1 MEGWGN
7 CMDSSISP
15 LDPVDMTHLLSIT
28 LKSTISPANRSTPA
42 IRRAL
47 LVSPS
52 RVDQVHA
59 VSKLRAR
66 RVHTLQPFPPSEPSI
81 SLHDINRIHSHHQSF
96 LTLFAMNLS
105 ILTSKDS
112 P

>member
-1 MEGWGN
+1 M
-7 CMDSSISP
+7 
-15 LDPVDMTHLLSIT
+15 
-28 LKSTISPANRSTPA
+28 
-42 IRRAL
+42 
-47 LVSPS
+47 
-52 RVDQVHA
+52 
-59 VSKLRAR
+59 
-66 RVHTLQPFPPSEPSI
+66 HTLQPFPPSEPSI